1 MHNDYLF
8 ACIRRSVEMS
18 LVHTKPLLSILL
30 CPYAFKHIQTPARA
44 CVSICVHIQRPIYV
58 QGFEWP
64 DMLAKMYI
72 PFYVDMR
79 KQIITD
85 SDILTYL
92 DVCLYV
98 SSFMHMCGCLFLPI
112 NTKVVCIYVYNTYIC
127 IYVYKKENTIC
138 ACYCAVVLIG
148 RHTYVSPH
156 PFNCTNMHA
165 CP

>member
-1 MHNDYLF
+1 MLIYLLVYVGVWKCPLF
-8 ACIRRSVEMS
+8 TQS
-18 LVHTKPLLSILL
+18 LYCPYCYVRMLLSTYKCL
-30 CPYAFKHIQTPARA
+30 HVR
-44 CVSICVHIQRPIYV
+44 VSICVHIQRPIYV

-112 NTKVVCIYVYNTYIC
+112 NTKVVCIYVY
-127 IYVYKKENTIC
+127 KKENTIC
-138 ACYCAVVLIG
+138 ACYCVVVLIG
-148 RHTYVSPH
+148 WHPYVSPH
-156 PFNCTNMHA
+156 TFNCTNMHA
-165 CP
+165 CLWFYG